1 MTDIVNNRETVAIDE
16 AAHEIYKQLTDGN
29 NPLEVPFK
37 TMKDV
42 FMFATCLG
50 VKLGIRRS
58 LNSKK
63 LTVFRWAQF
72 DSQTD
77 IPLLKAI
84 AIAETND
91 VSVLLRRNDILTIS
105 EEYANAGIYELRA
118 SLLQEYGQPLWNLE
132 TRILV
137 NF

>member
-1 MTDIVNNRETVAIDE
+1 MTDIVNSRETVAIDE
-16 AAHEIYKQLTDGN
+16 AAHEIYKQLTEGS

-37 TMKDV
+37 TMKDL

-84 AIAETND
+84 AIADTDD

-118 SLLQEYGQPLWNLE
+118 SLLEEYGQPLWNLVVLLSE
-132 TRILV
+132 
-137 NF
+137 F